1 MKTEHNKKKIC
12 RSRFTKKQNKRGSKP
27 ISRRFIKKHNKGGSG
42 LMNRTSTMTKK
53 MSKQILPIL
62 LHNVPQ
68 SLTKIDYKR
77 FVQPQHK
84 MPALKYDKYT
94 NFKQKDFSNLNY
106 KSLDVNKIVKDVLKS
121 SPPHL
126 PPSTHLPSTH
136 LPPKNNNLY
145 YSTPNHIIKYDKLI
159 NYNNKKSDDS
169 NYRSKK
175 YYSSN
180 CSPNYNCQ
188 NFYYKIN
195 LWNLTD
201 EERLIIELYED
212 TGFKDWVE
220 ETLGIKISLKPT
232 EQNFKN
238 VISSSIK
245 KILEVIIMS
254 SIEKSNDYNKSDG
267 KSFLTECKKEID
279 SIPTNDK
286 TKEILLDNIKNF
298 YSNEKDLIDNI
309 TFTENTKAT
318 DLETINNLKKS
329 YFDTPE
335 TDTENRNLIREQF
348 EKESLLFKEKYGE
361 IP

>member
-1 MKTEHNKKKIC
+1 
-12 RSRFTKKQNKRGSKP
+12 
-27 ISRRFIKKHNKGGSG
+27 
-42 LMNRTSTMTKK
+42 MNRASTMTKK

-68 SLTKIDYKR
+68 SLTKINYNR
-77 FVQPQHK
+77 FVQQQHK
-84 MPALKYDKYT
+84 MPTLKYDKYT
-94 NFKQKDFSNLNY
+94 DFKQKDFSNLNY
-106 KSLDVNKIVKDVLKS
+106 KGLDVNKIVKDVLKS

-126 PPSTHLPSTH
+126 PHSTHLPSSTH
-136 LPPKNNNLY
+136 LPPKNNIY
-145 YSTPNHIIKYDKLI
+145 YSSPNQVIKYNKLI
-159 NYNNKKSDDS
+159 NYNNIKSDDS

-180 CSPNYNCQ
+180 CSPKDKCDDLYD
-188 NFYYKIN
+188 KIN
-195 LWNLTD
+195 LWNLKD

-212 TGFKDWVE
+212 IGFKDWVE
-220 ETLGIKISLKPT
+220 EKLGIKISLKPT
-232 EQNFKN
+232 DKNFKS
-238 VISSSIK
+238 VITSLIK
-245 KILEVIIMS
+245 KKLEDIIIS
-254 SIEKSNDYNKSDG
+254 SIEKTNDYNKSDG
-267 KSFLTECKKEID
+267 KSFLTECKNEID
-279 SIPTNDK
+279 SIPANDK
-286 TKEILLDNIKNF
+286 TKEILLDDIKNF